1 MRRCGL
7 VLILFL
13 AGLVVAPGAAR
24 ANWFGAETVDGP
36 APIAQVGGV
45 SLGRD
50 GGGAVGYVKQEGAN
64 PAGYIARFIDGAWR
78 PPERLPGD
86 AVSEIAV
93 AAGEKGRLVVT
104 WISGGNVFGA
114 VADGGPGAPLSGA
127 VQLSTGAPASG
138 LDLQIGVEGG
148 AYAVWS
154 QGGDVRAAYI
164 EGKAWTGVPTPLDI
178 DPTHIAG
185 AGAGRPRVAVAADD
199 TAVVTWGEQDAAGV
213 SHVYYR
219 RVFYAT
225 PSQYPQEASVP
236 ALGAEAGGN
245 ADSPQIDV
253 EYDRSF
259 AWVVYREDIVGRTRT
274 LARRLRGSTFDDAFA
289 IDNGVA
295 STAPVLAMNP
305 VGEGLTVT
313 EGTDTSVL
321 GSLFADKTFTPVT
334 RLDGGGSTALP
345 EPVAYFSDRG
355 DAAVAYRRQGADGS
369 STTIGRL
376 LPAGKPQP
384 EVAISKPDAG
394 PVVPGTLRM
403 GGDRVGDAAVA
414 MLQGAPG
421 ARFLTVA
428 VEDIPP
434 GRPVADGRVVNPR
447 TRGIRWTAGLDYLG
461 PQTFKVRVD
470 GREIGTSA
478 TTRLRTNR
486 LRNGR
491 HRLQIV
497 AIDRRGQQA
506 PSRVFPLYVDT
517 KRPHA
522 RASASRSGERLTVRI
537 QAADP
542 TGRGSGVRSYT
553 VDWGDGHRTTSGHPT
568 LRHHYRTSGRKK
580 ITVTVRDRARNETVK
595 RLRA

>member
-1 MRRCGL
+1 MRRRGL
-7 VLILFL
+7 VLILSL

-24 ANWFGAETVDGP
+24 ANWFGAETIDGP
-36 APIAQVGGV
+36 APIAQIGGV

-64 PAGYIARFIDGAWR
+64 PAGYLARFIDGAWR

-86 AVSEIAV
+86 AVSETAV
-93 AAGEKGRLVVT
+93 AAGEKGRLVVA

-114 VADGGPGAPLSGA
+114 VADGGPGAPLSGP

-164 EGKAWTGVPTPLDI
+164 EGKAWTGVATPLDI
-178 DPTHIAG
+178 DPTHVAG
-185 AGAGRPRVAVAADD
+185 EGAGRPRVAVAADD
-199 TAVVTWGEQDAAGV
+199 TALVTWGEQDAAGV

-259 AWVVYREDIVGRTRT
+259 AWVVYREDIGGRTRT
-274 LARRLRGSTFDDAFA
+274 LARRLRGATFDDAFA

-305 VGEGLTVT
+305 VGEGLAVT

-321 GSLFADKTFTPVT
+321 GSLFADKTFEPVT

-428 VEDIPP
+428 LEDIPP
-434 GRPVADGRVVNPR
+434 GRSVPDGRVVNPR

-478 TTRLRTNR
+478 TTRLRTTR

-522 RASASRSGERLTVRI
+522 RASASRSGKRVIVRI
-537 QAADP
+537 QASDP
-542 TGRGSGVRSYT
+542 PGRGSGVRSYT
-553 VDWGDGHRTTSGHPT
+553 VDWGDGHRTTSGRPT
-568 LRHHYRTSGRKK
+568 LRHRYRTSGRKK